1 MPSTGTNTFDLDLLE
16 VIEEAWERATKREI
30 RTGYELR
37 TARRSLNL
45 LFIEWQNRGLNL
57 WTLDE
62 EVLPLVAG
70 TANYTLPASTV
81 DVIDGSIR
89 TNTGQQQQDMF
100 ISRMSIAEYLRLTNK
115 NLQGAPTRYA
125 VDRQVNAPVVWF
137 WQVPDSASY
146 AFVYWRMR
154 RIYDAGTNTETQD
167 VPFRFMPAMTAGLA
181 WYIAQKVPGVPLDE
195 RIALEKAYSDQY
207 MMAEWEDRDRS
218 TMRVVPAT

>member
-62 EVLPLVAG
+62 EVLPLTAGVAS
-70 TANYTLPASTV
+70 YTLPVTTV

-89 TNTGQQQQDMF
+89 TGSGQSQQDMF
-100 ISRMSIAEYLRLTNK
+100 ISRMSIAEYLRMTNK
-115 NLQGAPTRYA
+115 NLQGMPTRYA

-137 WQVPDSASY
+137 WQVPENASY
-146 AFVYWRMR
+146 SFVYWRMR

-181 WYIAQKVPGVPLDE
+181 HYIAQKAPGVPLDE
-195 RIALEKAYSDQY
+195 RIALKNAYDEQF

-218 TMRVVPAT
+218 TLRVVPSL